1 MRDPLARWLSAGL
14 ILVLPILIH
23 VVSATSAASTDLSS
37 LSSPRAIDPIGA
49 LVLGLVEALVATGI
63 WMAARQRQR
72 LQVRP

>member
-14 ILVLPILIH
+14 ILALPILIH
-23 VVSATSAASTDLSS
+23 IVSATSAASTNLSS

-49 LVLGLVEALVATGI
+49 LVLVLVEALMATGI
-63 WMAARQRQR
+63 WMAARQRQQ